1 MDPEVAEEQAMEM
14 EALQAIYMED
24 IEVLGSSP
32 HEFQIKLVPD
42 GSDSL
47 PGVILKVTFTPRYPK
62 EAPQLEVTPLR
73 NIDADSCASLRD
85 QLDAE
90 ALQNLDMAM
99 VLTLAQ
105 MAKGQLR
112 MSRTI
117 RILTEWL
124 ENIKDELARKARER
138 EERARLQEYEEEQ
151 AQQIIQERKFQAGT
165 PVNPTTF
172 AEWKAKFELETK
184 SSKLRTATEEEKRL
198 SGRQLFEIDASL
210 FAYDDIDEEELPEF

>member
-1 MDPEVAEEQAMEM
+1 
-14 EALQAIYMED
+14 
-24 IEVLGSSP
+24 
-32 HEFQIKLVPD
+32 
-42 GSDSL
+42 
-47 PGVILKVTFTPRYPK
+47 
-62 EAPQLEVTPLR
+62 
-73 NIDADSCASLRD
+73 
-85 QLDAE
+85 
-90 ALQNLDMAM
+90 MAM

-105 MAKGQLR
+105 MAKVPPSFSFASLPCTQGQLR

-117 RILTEWL
+117 RILTVARTAAHAHTTVRARARQEWL

-172 AEWKAKFELETK
+172 AGASPPTTAPRVVCSGQSLNQRTHTTEWKAKFELETK

-198 SGRQLFEIDASL
+198 SGLSARPQTLAPLPSPTPDSLPSFLSSSSCHTSGRQLFEIDASL

>member
-105 MAKGQLR
+105 MAK
-112 MSRTI
+112 
-117 RILTEWL
+117 EWL

>member
-1 MDPEVAEEQAMEM
+1 MEM

-62 EAPQLEVTPLR
+62 EVPQLEVTPLR
-73 NIDADSCASLRD
+73 NIDADSCASLQD
-85 QLDAE
+85 QLNAE

-105 MAKGQLR
+105 MAK
-112 MSRTI
+112 
-117 RILTEWL
+117 EWL

-151 AQQIIQERKFQAGT
+151 AQQVIQERKFQAGT